1 MSARLALTLVTPFLA
16 GCSTFV
22 PVRSAQVETGGR
34 VEVVATVA
42 TPPGEDAGWFF
53 SLDCGAT
60 CDASGPAL
68 GVGMT
73 VGGRTD
79 GGWAYEVGG
88 GLAGL
93 FPYAEGFLQLR
104 GGAGPIGVGGGFGL
118 SRGAGFED
126 VVYRAYDLAEVD
138 GSRVYGTTS
147 LFRHAGRSPNG
158 QVGGSL
164 TALGQGFGIELG
176 PLAPSAALV
185 VARVGRDDYGRF
197 RSSRTAFLVLGV
209 RTIISW

>member
-34 VEVVATVA
+34 VAVVATVA

-60 CDASGPAL
+60 CDA
-68 GVGMT
+68 
-73 VGGRTD
+73 
-79 GGWAYEVGG
+79 GWAYEVGG

-104 GGAGPIGVGGGFGL
+104 GGARPIGVGGRFGL
-118 SRGAGFED
+118 SRGSWFED
-126 VVYRAYDLAEVD
+126 VVYLAYDLAEVD